1 MLIKIKIV
9 LVISCLILVG
19 FACKSKKQTTQNI
32 IIPKN
37 QKDTLVDG
45 KCKLDFKNSKALT
58 KYMQENELKFNWLY
72 LKANVESNVEND
84 ENSFDVKVRIK
95 YDSVIYIVIEKL
107 SLDFAKILITQDS
120 VKMRF
125 DLKRQYFKGD
135 FKYINE
141 LLNADLDFEVL
152 QAVLVGNSA
161 KFYDEDEKLKPVT
174 DRINC
179 NYKLSTERKKKLRKI
194 ENTNEQVKKAL
205 QVITLHPET
214 FKIVKNEFIEPISNR
229 IFIANYQ
236 KFNST
241 DSVFAP
247 RLVNID
253 IVAEKK
259 AKLKIEYVRVEKN
272 IPQKIN
278 LNIPKSYDSI
288 EIKKK

>member
-1 MLIKIKIV
+1 MLNKNKIV
-9 LVISCLILVG
+9 LIISFFLIVG
-19 FACKSKKQTTQNI
+19 FACKTKKQTQTI
-32 IIPKN
+32 TKPKE
-37 QKDTLVDG
+37 QIDTINE

-72 LKANVESNVEND
+72 LKANVESNVDKD
-84 ENSFDVKVRIK
+84 ENTFDVKVRIK

-135 FKYINE
+135 FKFINE
-141 LLNADLDFEVL
+141 LLNTDLDFEVL
-152 QAVLVGNSA
+152 QSVLVGNSA
-161 KFYDEDEKLKPVT
+161 KFYDDDEKLKPVT
-174 DRINC
+174 DRVNC
-179 NYKLSTERKKKLRKI
+179 NYKLSTERKKKLKKI
-194 ENTNEQVKKAL
+194 ENANEQVKKAL
-205 QVITLHPET
+205 QVLTLNPDN
-214 FKIVKNEFIEPISNR
+214 FKIVKNEFIDPITNR

-236 KFNST
+236 KFSSI

-259 AKLKIEYVRVEKN
+259 AKLKIEYVRIEKN
-272 IPQKIN
+272 IPQKVN

>member
-1 MLIKIKIV
+1 MLNKNKII
-9 LVISCLILVG
+9 LITSIFLIIA
-19 FACKSKKQTTQNI
+19 FACKTKKQTSQTTI
-32 IIPKN
+32 KPKE
-37 QKDTLVDG
+37 QLDTVNER
-45 KCKLDFKNSKALT
+45 CKLDFKSSKALT
-58 KYMQENELKFNWLY
+58 KYMHDNELKFYWLY
-72 LKANVESNVEND
+72 LKANVESTVDKD

-95 YDSVIYIVIEKL
+95 YDSAIYIVIEKL

-125 DLKRQYFKGD
+125 DLKRQYFNGD
-135 FKYINE
+135 FKFINE
-141 LLNADLDFEVL
+141 LLNADLDFELL
-152 QAVLVGNSA
+152 QSVLVGNSA

-194 ENTNEQVKKAL
+194 ENSNEQVKKAL
-205 QVITLHPET
+205 QVLTLNPED
-214 FKIVKNEFIEPISNR
+214 FKIVKNEFIDPVTNR

-236 KFNST
+236 KFSST